1 MLLQV
6 DHLTHYDYLPAAS
19 EARHLLRLR
28 PRADAQQLLQHE
40 LQIEPRPPAL
50 DAWQD
55 SFGNDT
61 HFFSLSSPHGFLSVR
76 SSSRLQ
82 TRPTEVPDSAVT
94 WEAVRERLRYA
105 RQQPPV
111 AASEFVA
118 PSELIAPHAEFLDYA
133 RPSFRPGGLLV
144 ESAFDLMHRVHAEFR
159 YAPDATQVNTPVIDA
174 LRMRQGV
181 CQDFAHLMVACLRA
195 CGLAARYVS
204 GYMLT
209 EPPAGQPR
217 LIGADASHAWCAVW
231 VARTAGDTEGFWL
244 ELDPTNDRMPG
255 EDYVRL
261 ATGRDYADVAPM
273 RGVIHGAASHTL
285 RVEVTVMPLA
295 APAAR
300 ASANDRTMTPTSSNP
315 ATGNP

>member
-1 MLLQV
+1 MLLHV
-6 DHLTHYDYLPAAS
+6 EHLTHYDYRPAAS

-28 PRADAQQLLQHE
+28 PREDAQQLLQHE
-40 LQIEPRPPAL
+40 LQIEPRPPSI
-50 DAWQD
+50 DHWQD
-55 SFGNDT
+55 SFGNAT
-61 HFFSLSSPHGFLSVR
+61 HFFSLTAPHGSLSVR
-76 SSSRLQ
+76 SRSVVQ
-82 TRPTEVPDSAVT
+82 TRPAKTPVSTTT
-94 WEAVRERLRYA
+94 WETVRERLRYA
-105 RQQPPV
+105 RQHPPV

-118 PSELIAPHAEFLDYA
+118 PSELITPHADFLDYA
-133 RPSFRPGGLLV
+133 RPSFAPGCTLV
-144 ESAFDLMHRVHAEFR
+144 DAAMDLMHRVHADFR

-181 CQDFAHLMVACLRA
+181 CQDFAHVMVACLRA
-195 CGLAARYVS
+195 SGLAARYVS

-231 VARTAGDTEGFWL
+231 VAQSPHDTDGFWL

-261 ATGRDYADVAPM
+261 AIGRDYADAAPM

-295 APAAR
+295 AQSAR
-300 ASANDRTMTPTSSNP
+300 TQGTAPAND
-315 ATGNP
+315 

>member
-1 MLLQV
+1 MLLHV
-6 DHLTHYDYLPAAS
+6 EHLTHYDYRPAAS
-19 EARHLLRLR
+19 EARHLLRLQ
-28 PRADAQQLLQHE
+28 PRNDAQRLLQHA
-40 LQIEPRPPAL
+40 LQIQPSPPAL
-50 DAWQD
+50 DHWQD

-61 HFFSLSSPHGFLSVR
+61 HFFSLTAPHGFLSVR
-76 SSSRLQ
+76 SISRVQ
-82 TRPTEVPDSAVT
+82 TRPAEVPDST
-94 WEAVRERLRYA
+94 MPWEAVRAGLRYA
-105 RQQPPV
+105 RLQPPA

-118 PSELIAPHAEFLDYA
+118 PSELVAPHAEFLDYT
-133 RPSFRPGGLLV
+133 RPSLAPGRTLV
-144 ESAFDLMHRVHAEFR
+144 DAAFDLMHRVHADFR

-174 LRMRQGV
+174 LRMRRGV
-181 CQDFAHLMVACLRA
+181 CQDFAHVMVACLRA

-231 VARTAGDTEGFWL
+231 VPRAADDTDGFWL

-261 ATGRDYADVAPM
+261 AIGRDYADVAPM
-273 RGVIHGAASHTL
+273 RGVIQAAASHTL

-295 APAAR
+295 AQ
-300 ASANDRTMTPTSSNP
+300 D
-315 ATGNP
+315 